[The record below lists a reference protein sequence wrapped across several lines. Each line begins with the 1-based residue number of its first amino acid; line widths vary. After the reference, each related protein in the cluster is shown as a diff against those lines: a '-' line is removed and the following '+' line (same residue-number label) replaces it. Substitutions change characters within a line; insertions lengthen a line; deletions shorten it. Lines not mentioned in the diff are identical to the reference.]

1 MGLNGMNKA
10 KSKSQ
15 WITDRARVDAY
26 MAVMIG
32 HVVGADHEQFVGQ
45 HRMSRLAEY
54 AELALDAIREVDKQ
68 IVIER
73 EYEAEG
79 ELESI
84 RWRSRHLP

>member
-1 MGLNGMNKA
+1 MNKA

-15 WITDRARVDAY
+15 WITSHARVDAY
-26 MAVMIG
+26 MTVIIG
-32 HVVGADHEQFVGQ
+32 HVVGADHERFVGQ

-54 AELALDAIREVDKQ
+54 AELAIDAIREVDKQ

-73 EYEAEG
+73 EYESEE